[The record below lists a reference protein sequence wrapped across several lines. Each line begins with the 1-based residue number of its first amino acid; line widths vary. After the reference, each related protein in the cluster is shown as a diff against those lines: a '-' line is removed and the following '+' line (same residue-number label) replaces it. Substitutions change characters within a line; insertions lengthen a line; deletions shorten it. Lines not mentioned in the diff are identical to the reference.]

1 MIQIWKNFLLIYQVL
16 HSSIKIVRR
25 LTRCTALIVRRRG
38 LNERKKKEIFWTYYP
53 VTMMNQIYKPINFLF
68 ESYLYANSTSCNQ
81 IDGGDK
87 SVKPTSSFE

>member
-1 MIQIWKNFLLIYQVL
+1 M
-16 HSSIKIVRR
+16 
-25 LTRCTALIVRRRG
+25 LIVRRKRI
-38 LNERKKKEIFWTYYP
+38 KKKVFWLCYP

-87 SVKPTSSFE
+87 SVNQHQVSSDHHMFKQTF